1 MFFEILAVELYLGS
15 GVDELTIESTPES
28 LHVIH
33 VGEGNDMVLV
43 KDIPGALLVYSSQG
57 DDYVTV
63 TLDAA

>member
-1 MFFEILAVELYLGS
+1 M
-15 GVDELTIESTPES
+15 STPES

-43 KDIPGALLVYSSQG
+43 KDIPGALLVYSSEG